1 MTAKATGL
9 CAKSRRAVD
18 GGVSRVK
25 KKSKFWNCAHAPTTN
40 ARKRGHTE
48 RNAAI
53 HARKHFFS
61 RIGTKL
67 GRKWPKSP
75 FAA

>member
-18 GGVSRVK
+18 GGVSRLKK
-25 KKSKFWNCAHAPTTN
+25 KKSKFGIVRMPQLQMLENVLIPKETPLSMLEST
-40 ARKRGHTE
+40 
-48 RNAAI
+48 
-53 HARKHFFS
+53 FS
-61 RIGTKL
+61 RGL